1 MRNSHNAFHL
11 AIPCRN
17 LDESW
22 DFYVGKLGCG
32 SSRRYEDRITLDFF
46 GDQIVLHLAP
56 EKIDPEPEIYPRHF
70 GLTFKEAEDFDGM
83 LARAREQ
90 GMPLFKDVF
99 VRFFG
104 TPEEHRAFFLIDPS
118 NNLVE
123 FKHYNNLRMMY

>member
-11 AIPCRN
+11 AIPCRD

-22 DFYVGKLGCG
+22 EFYVNKLGCG

-56 EKIDPEPEIYPRHF
+56 EKIDRKPEMYPRHF
-70 GLTFKEAEDFDGM
+70 GLTFNETVDFDRI
-83 LARAREQ
+83 LTRALEQ
-90 GMPLFKDVF
+90 ELTFYKDVF
-99 VRFFG
+99 VRFAG
-104 TPEEHRAFFLIDPS
+104 MPEENRAFFLVDPS

-123 FKHYNNLRMMY
+123 FKHYKNQDMMY